1 MLNLA
6 AAAAVFVLFH
16 LLVSGTRVRGMII
29 ARVGEPAFMIGFSVL
44 SLVGIVWLAQAYGSA
59 RTDPGNLVWW
69 TANGVTRPIAW
80 AVQLL
85 AFVLIVAGL
94 LTPNPT
100 SVKQEGAL
108 ERPDVVRG
116 MLRITRHPFLWG
128 VAIWA
133 AGHLLV
139 NGDLASVLLFGS
151 LFVLGAYGGAS
162 IDAKRIASHGEAYHA
177 FKTVTSNVPF
187 VAILQGRQP
196 LRLGGLGWRLAVAG
210 LVYIAA
216 FGLHPWFAGVSPTG

>member
-1 MLNLA
+1 MANLA
-6 AAAAVFVLFH
+6 AAAAAFVLFH
-16 LLVSGTRVRGMII
+16 LLVSGTRVRGMLIGRI
-29 ARVGEPAFMIGFSVL
+29 GEPAFMIGFSVL
-44 SLVGIVWLAQAYGSA
+44 SLVGIVWLVQAYGGA
-59 RTDPGNLVWW
+59 RVDPANPVWW

-80 AVQLL
+80 AIQLL

-108 ERPDVVRG
+108 DKPDAVKG

-133 AGHLLV
+133 VGHLLV
-139 NGDLASVLLFGS
+139 NGDLASVLLFGAM
-151 LFVLGAYGGAS
+151 LVLGAYGGAS
-162 IDAKRIASHGEAYHA
+162 IDAKRIASHGEKYHE

-187 VAILQGRQP
+187 VAILRGRQP
-196 LRLGGLGWRLAVAG
+196 LRLGEIGWRLAVA
-210 LVYIAA
+210 LVVYAA
-216 FGLHPWFAGVSPTG
+216 IFWAHPMIAGVSATG